1 MIVRHAG
8 SAAQQHAE
16 RPDDADTDTARDA
29 HANDRRHAKCAAHS
43 VSFGELSIMAID
55 VKSSNYELGKTVT
68 YVTVNGVTHAVV
80 RADAWFEQIGSG
92 NAPAPRGKSL
102 SVRLRDVIK
111 NGGKSYGVLAVKLAL
126 NPDHRACHAA
136 VNRVTHYPAD
146 QPTFTAVSRKK
157 PRPGILSHGETG
169 HTGRGKVGVGGMR
182 TRSHS

>member
-1 MIVRHAG
+1 MIARHAG

-16 RPDDADTDTARDA
+16 RPDDADTARDA

-43 VSFGELSIMAID
+43 VSFGEVSIMAID
-55 VKSSNYELGKTVT
+55 VKASNYELGKTVT
-68 YVTVNGVTHAVV
+68 YVTVNGVKHAIA

-111 NGGKSYGVLAVKLAL
+111 SGGKSYGVQAVKLAL

-157 PRPGILSHGETG
+157 PRPGISSHGKTG
-169 HTGRGKVGVGGMR
+169 RAGRGKVGVGGMR